1 MGLLEY
7 LGVAPLD
14 QLLRLFHLL
23 PLVRTQGFEVDL
35 LQHLLLGLAD
45 IVAHF
50 QGVNFGGFALEGVSE
65 VVSKEL
71 FLEGFLGY
79 PLVKSLHVF
88 ESDPPLLIVVMEYLE
103 VEGYLDFFGTQS
115 ASHFCVGHFLELLVV
130 LYDVEVSPT
139 SLGLLH
145 LLLLQL
151 LKLQISNPPQL
162 EIVLDVGFLSVMHH
176 RQIDQVG
183 QLSPTQESFLGNEM
197 NEEHDL
203 RDVGMILFL
212 AACEKPVGIFQ
223 PLGNELAEAGLLP
236 VGDLQGGM
244 YLPQQILLPLGVGL
258 LEQENEGGG

>member
-7 LGVAPLD
+7 LGVARLD

-50 QGVNFGGFALEGVSE
+50 QGVNFGHALEGMSE

-88 ESDPPLLIVVMEYLE
+88 ECDPPLLIVVMEYLE

-223 PLGNELAEAGLLP
+223 PLDNEFTEARLLP

-258 LEQENEGGG
+258 LEQENKGGG